1 MKEKIKGLSNDDLL
15 QVYKMISEHLEY
27 LDIEKKK
34 VEDEENDRGTKQ

>member
-27 LDIEKKK
+27 LENEKKK
-34 VEDEENDRGTKQ
+34 VLEEEK